1 MDTQTLIKLLNYTGR
16 LNTIPAFVLDEGEL
30 IYSSFSHLEE
40 DAKAVLRNLSGNA
53 SEIFDVAGREM
64 FACIPH
70 KVGRKTLRIILG
82 PGYTINPVGTAF
94 KGKLI
99 LEKLVGKARVRDTL
113 ISLSEISADDFFE
126 YADTLSLV
134 LNNACLKRSFKAIET
149 LSDKIDG
156 ELTEFVFGMREN
168 ELSPYSP
175 EAEKKLI
182 ELLQS
187 GDVKR
192 LSEININYLSD
203 APGLK
208 VEYLF
213 KIVALITIATRA
225 AVAKGV
231 SAERA
236 YGLSDLYLAKLGRAE
251 TDRQIADIAKN
262 VLPHFGRLIAQFKT
276 RDEEFSP
283 HLAAAEKYIEQ
294 HLHFPLSLGDVAS
307 NIGVSEKYLSRLFA
321 VKKKEKFTHFV
332 SRLRVEEAKTLLAR
346 TDKKLVDIA
355 YSLAF
360 ASESYFIKVF
370 SDITGMTPRE
380 YRDRHRLAR

>member
-1 MDTQTLIKLLNYTGR
+1 M
-16 LNTIPAFVLDEGEL
+16 
-30 IYSSFSHLEE
+30 
-40 DAKAVLRNLSGNA
+40 
-53 SEIFDVAGREM
+53 
-64 FACIPH
+64 
-70 KVGRKTLRIILG
+70 
-82 PGYTINPVGTAF
+82 
-94 KGKLI
+94 
-99 LEKLVGKARVRDTL
+99 
-113 ISLSEISADDFFE
+113 
-126 YADTLSLV
+126 
-134 LNNACLKRSFKAIET
+134 
-149 LSDKIDG
+149 
-156 ELTEFVFGMREN
+156 
-168 ELSPYSP
+168 
-175 EAEKKLI
+175 
-182 ELLQS
+182 
-187 GDVKR
+187 
-192 LSEININYLSD
+192 
-203 APGLK
+203 
-208 VEYLF
+208 
-213 KIVALITIATRA
+213 
-225 AVAKGV
+225 AKGV

-276 RDEEFSP
+276 QDEEFSP

-294 HLHFPLSLGDVAS
+294 HLHFPLSLGDVAR

>member
-1 MDTQTLIKLLNYTGR
+1 MIKLLNYTGR
-16 LNTIPAFVLDEGEL
+16 LNTIPAFVLDEDEL

-134 LNNACLKRSFKAIET
+134 LNNDCLKRSFKAIET

-213 KIVALITIATRA
+213 KIVAR
-225 AVAKGV
+225 
-231 SAERA
+231 
-236 YGLSDLYLAKLGRAE
+236 
-251 TDRQIADIAKN
+251 
-262 VLPHFGRLIAQFKT
+262 
-276 RDEEFSP
+276 
-283 HLAAAEKYIEQ
+283 
-294 HLHFPLSLGDVAS
+294 
-307 NIGVSEKYLSRLFA
+307 SR
-321 VKKKEKFTHFV
+321 T
-332 SRLRVEEAKTLLAR
+332 
-346 TDKKLVDIA
+346 
-355 YSLAF
+355 
-360 ASESYFIKVF
+360 
-370 SDITGMTPRE
+370 
-380 YRDRHRLAR
+380 

>member
-16 LNTIPAFVLDEGEL
+16 LNTIPAFVLDEDEL

-134 LNNACLKRSFKAIET
+134 LNNDCLKRSFKTIET
-149 LSDKIDG
+149 FSDKIDG

-175 EAEKKLI
+175 EAEQKLI
-182 ELLQS
+182 ELL
-187 GDVKR
+187 
-192 LSEININYLSD
+192 LS
-203 APGLK
+203 
-208 VEYLF
+208 V
-213 KIVALITIATRA
+213 
-225 AVAKGV
+225 
-231 SAERA
+231 
-236 YGLSDLYLAKLGRAE
+236 
-251 TDRQIADIAKN
+251 
-262 VLPHFGRLIAQFKT
+262 
-276 RDEEFSP
+276 
-283 HLAAAEKYIEQ
+283 
-294 HLHFPLSLGDVAS
+294 
-307 NIGVSEKYLSRLFA
+307 
-321 VKKKEKFTHFV
+321 
-332 SRLRVEEAKTLLAR
+332 
-346 TDKKLVDIA
+346 
-355 YSLAF
+355 
-360 ASESYFIKVF
+360 
-370 SDITGMTPRE
+370 
-380 YRDRHRLAR
+380 